1 MQLLEVMRFA
11 AALTALVV
19 PSFAL
24 LAHDV
29 RCSRRALRC
38 PAPVAMASLGTA
50 EGKRVAKLRQALKHI
65 GKLRLADYM
74 ALTTAQRVKVHREP
88 AVLEE
93 LRSLSALDESLVGPL
108 AGADVEALR
117 QRLQPGLPKPMPP
130 SRPWSPERDERR
142 REAVSKREAA
152 GRTSPG
158 DWTCPECGTSSFARR
173 TECFGCGRP
182 RDTPRA
188 R

>member
-1 MQLLEVMRFA
+1 MRVA
-11 AALTALVV
+11 AFLAFLVA
-19 PSFAL
+19 PGFAL
-24 LAHDV
+24 LAYDV
-29 RCSRRALRC
+29 RGSRRALRC
-38 PAPVAMASLGTA
+38 PAPIAMASLGTV
-50 EGKRVAKLRQALKHI
+50 EGKRAAKLRQALKHI

-74 ALTTAQRVKVHREP
+74 GLTTAQRVKVHREP

-142 REAVSKREAA
+142 REAISKREAGHA
-152 GRTSPG
+152 SPG
-158 DWTCPECGTSSFARR
+158 DWICPECGTSSFAKR
-173 TECFGCGRP
+173 TECFGCGAPRP
-182 RDTPRA
+182 RDAPRA